1 MTGVIEMRLLRRYL
15 VMLAALAIVVG
26 SIPVAAAASPSDMG
40 PDAVA
45 YARASGISEAEAG
58 RRIAMQAEIGKLAE
72 RLADAQPETFA
83 GLYIEHAPY
92 QVVVLTTDPA
102 SVRTIAD
109 AEASHLAVTIEVRQ
123 VAYNM
128 RQLKADQLALQERF
142 GASGVAIDLRV
153 KMNRVI
159 VEVPSD
165 AMDALSSAD
174 LQALPATAIVAAGVD
189 PRVPTVTLRGG
200 LHLSSCTSG
209 WTIYYGSNT
218 SNRGITT
225 AGHCNNSQS
234 YSGNPLT
241 YQNDEHKSGN
251 YDVQSHKLAGAT
263 YTAQFQAQPG
273 TYRTVTAKLRWV
285 NQNEGDW
292 VCHYGKTTGYGCG
305 YIVSTN
311 DPGCVGAAGS
321 FYVKVDSNPD
331 GSGQDLSEGGDSG
344 GPWFI
349 NYTALGT
356 MSCQQGQDG
365 IYSTVGF
372 VEDPINA
379 HILLG

>member
-1 MTGVIEMRLLRRYL
+1 MRQLRRC
-15 VMLAALAIVVG
+15 VVTLAALVMVVG
-26 SIPVAAAASPSDMG
+26 SIPVASATSPGDVT
-40 PDAVA
+40 PDVVA
-45 YARASGISEAEAG
+45 YAKASGISEGEAA
-58 RRIAMQAEIGKLAE
+58 RRISLQAEIGKLAE
-72 RLADAQPETFA
+72 RLADGQPDSFA
-83 GLYIEHAPY
+83 GLYIEHSPY
-92 QVVVLTTDPA
+92 GVVVLTTDPA
-102 SVRTIAD
+102 SVRASVE
-109 AEASHLAVTIEVRQ
+109 AEASDLGVSIDVRQ
-123 VAYNM
+123 VAYNLK
-128 RQLKADQLALQERF
+128 QLKADQLALQARF
-142 GASGVAIDLRV
+142 GASGLAVDLRV

-165 AMDALSSAD
+165 AADALSTAD
-174 LQALPATAIVAAGVD
+174 LQALPTTAIILAGAD
-189 PRVPTVTLRGG
+189 ARVPTVTLRGG

-209 WTIYYGSNT
+209 RTIYYGSNT

-241 YQNDEHKSGN
+241 YQNDEHASGN

-292 VCHYGKTTGYGCG
+292 VCHYGKTTAYGCG

-321 FYVKVDSNPD
+321 YYVKVDSNPN